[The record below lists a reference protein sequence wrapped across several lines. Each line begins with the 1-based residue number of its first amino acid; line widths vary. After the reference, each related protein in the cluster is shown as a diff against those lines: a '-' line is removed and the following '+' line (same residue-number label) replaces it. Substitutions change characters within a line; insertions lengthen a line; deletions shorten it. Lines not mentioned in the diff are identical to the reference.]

1 MEQTAR
7 HNNLEEFLGA
17 ILRGAAKI
25 LGCNSTNLIL
35 INERTDEIRIILGA
49 MAVSYPVLGQIEQV
63 LGNSLQV
70 ISLPVRSIRDS
81 LVYRAWRDCSIRE
94 TSSLS
99 ELVEGAFASEVTE
112 QVAQL
117 AGDHRFICVPALS
130 GARNYGV
137 LLFTKEGLHPFSRQ
151 QRELLLSYARRI
163 GEIVENDLMGQGPS
177 LIAPSTEGPDHLIV
191 DAAGATVR
199 HSGGELARQVLAR
212 EEGRLTARVIAFLAG
227 ERVEEQI
234 EGSALGLAPE
244 LSLRLS
250 RLQTSSVSRVG
261 GSAQRCGAASAPGE
275 TSVSRVGG
283 TDWALVALRQ
293 RRPARGGSLE
303 NQLLQLTLGE
313 AAPALF
319 IDPELR
325 ITSCNEATEQL
336 FGYSAGEL
344 LQRPVDRLFCAPG
357 EILAILRHQVDDP
370 ATPYAEEAT
379 TIVRRD
385 GSVCPARIEA
395 LCLADELR
403 QVAGFLVLV
412 REAAVGD
419 KAADRLMVQERLA
432 SMGELT
438 TQLAHEIRNPLLA
451 IGATLQGLVQESADD
466 GQREILQTLSREI
479 NRMDMILKDYLAARH
494 EISFSEVNLSEVVDD
509 ARRLLE
515 GAHKLAGKTISAK
528 IDPQVTILADY
539 DALKHVLF
547 NLLLNALEASPP
559 CGEVRFALS
568 LGEHDVSVFVEDRGP
583 GLGAPATDCLR
594 PFFTTKKNGTGLGL
608 AVCQKIA
615 RAHGGTVE
623 LRERQGGGCQARLI
637 LPRRGRSSGQS
648 EGASAR

>member
-1 MEQTAR
+1 MERTAR
-7 HNNLEEFLGA
+7 HTNLEEFLGA

-63 LGNSLQV
+63 LGNSLKV
-70 ISLPVRSIRDS
+70 ISLPVNNIRDS

-99 ELVEGAFASEVTE
+99 ELVGGAFASGVTE

-177 LIAPSTEGPDHLIV
+177 LIAPSTEGPDHLII
-191 DAAGATVR
+191 DAAGATMR

-212 EEGRLTARVIAFLAG
+212 EEGRLTARVVAFLAG
-227 ERVEEQI
+227 DRVEEHL
-234 EGSALGLAPE
+234 EGPALGLGPE

-250 RLQTSSVSRVG
+250 RLQ
-261 GSAQRCGAASAPGE
+261 AEKHKQD
-275 TSVSRVGG
+275 
-283 TDWALVALRQ
+283 DWALVALRS
-293 RRPARGGSLE
+293 RLPARGGSLE

-344 LQRPVDRLFCAPG
+344 LQRPVDRLFCAPA
-357 EILAILRHQVDDP
+357 EILAILRHQVVDP

-412 REAAVGD
+412 REAAGGD
-419 KAADRLMVQERLA
+419 RAADRLMVQERLA
-432 SMGELT
+432 TMGEMT

-451 IGATLQGLVQESADD
+451 IGATLESLVQESAD
-466 GQREILQTLSREI
+466 RR
-479 NRMDMILKDYLAARH
+479 AARDPADPVARDQPH
-494 EISFSEVNLSEVVDD
+494 GHDPQGLPRGASRDLLLRSEPGRGGRRRAPAAGGRAQAGRQDD
-509 ARRLLE
+509 QRGDRPPGDRAGRLRRAEARPVQPAAQRPGGLRPLRRGPLHAGPGGARRLGLC
-515 GAHKLAGKTISAK
+515 GGPGPRARRDRPPTACAPS
-528 IDPQVTILADY
+528 
-539 DALKHVLF
+539 
-547 NLLLNALEASPP
+547 SPP
-559 CGEVRFALS
+559 R
-568 LGEHDVSVFVEDRGP
+568 RT
-583 GLGAPATDCLR
+583 APASAWR
-594 PFFTTKKNGTGLGL
+594 
-608 AVCQKIA
+608 
-615 RAHGGTVE
+615 
-623 LRERQGGGCQARLI
+623 
-637 LPRRGRSSGQS
+637 
-648 EGASAR
+648 SARRSPGPTAARWSFGSGRAAAARPA

>member
-1 MEQTAR
+1 MEHTTR
-7 HNNLEEFLGA
+7 HSNLEEFLGA

-49 MAVSYPVLGQIEQV
+49 MAVSYPVVGQIEQV
-63 LGNSLQV
+63 LGNSLKV

-81 LVYRAWRDCSIRE
+81 LVYRAWRDCSISE

-99 ELVEGAFASEVTE
+99 DLVGGAFASGVTE
-112 QVAQL
+112 QVARL

-212 EEGRLTARVIAFLAG
+212 EEGRLTARVVTFLAG
-227 ERVEEQI
+227 DRVEEHL
-234 EGSALGLAPE
+234 EGSALGLGPE
-244 LSLRLS
+244 LLLSLS
-250 RLQTSSVSRVG
+250 RLQTG
-261 GSAQRCGAASAPGE
+261 GASAPGKQ
-275 TSVSRVGG
+275 
-283 TDWALVALRQ
+283 DWALVALR
-293 RRPARGGSLE
+293 RRHPAGGGSLE

-336 FGYSAGEL
+336 FGYAAGEL
-344 LQRPVDRLFCAPG
+344 LQRPVDRLFCEPA
-357 EILAILRHQVDDP
+357 EILSILRHQVVDP
-370 ATPYAEEAT
+370 ATPYVEEAT
-379 TIVRRD
+379 RIVRRD

-412 REAAVGD
+412 REAAAGD
-419 KAADRLMVQERLA
+419 GAADRLMVQERLA

-466 GQREILQTLSREI
+466 EQREILQTLSREI

-515 GAHKLAGKTISAK
+515 GAHKLAGKTISAE
-528 IDPQVTILADY
+528 IDPGVTVLADY

-559 CGEVRFALS
+559 HGEVRFALGQ
-568 LGEHDVSVFVEDRGP
+568 GEHDVSVSVEDRGP
-583 GLGAPATDCLR
+583 GLGASATDCLR

-623 LRERQGGGCQARLI
+623 LRERPGGGCQARLI
-637 LPRRGRSSGQS
+637 LPRRGMP
-648 EGASAR
+648 EGASA